1 MPVNSREQPTLEEFQ
16 KYVDHLE
23 NLWAEAL
30 HDMRKADDMYWQ
42 RKDIWLDFYARNP
55 NATRNRPSIHSGM
68 FPAKVEQAVNAHLAF
83 TPSFKRLPV
92 GSDEAGNDRASRLE
106 NGLRAVVNDSLSRA
120 PNYPTKE
127 AGKHIVLY
135 NYTAAG
141 VLLDPDVLQR
151 PTQRRGESQEDFEL
165 REWEWMSQH
174 QHWNPIQ
181 LVVPTPGDVLM
192 EPDKA
197 VPPIAVRR
205 MKIKAYDLSAMLIER
220 QEKFRRV
227 RGRVADYDKAFA
239 ADFNMTDAY
248 EDVEI
253 EEWWSARWHGLKR
266 KDGGV
271 LYWEPNILG
280 IQPWVQ
286 AWGGNA
292 ITPVGEEFDIRWWVQ
307 QAMMYKIID
316 AVIMDAQAT
325 ASNHALL
332 NRAAWARSGTSR
344 DPAEAAEQFSSNGWL
359 QGAKAEFWLEETP
372 DVKPQSFQHKL
383 ELEQSIH
390 RDTFSPLAAGF
401 RQGEA
406 DTATGII
413 IQSENTNRAFKSQRA
428 KLEHQWSLIGQN
440 ILKIV
445 YRLGDPS
452 YGYGKDYAEIGIGKD
467 KLSRQDMQDQ
477 FHVIANFEQV
487 DLVVQQQEIQQALA
501 LREAGLVGDEYVYQV
516 ARIEDVGGMRQQ
528 VYRMLMRRDPDYVE
542 QGVINAF
549 REERMLDVAERR
561 QAELDARKTQR
572 IMGVSANGEDSAP
585 LVQNIDPGR

>member
-1 MPVNSREQPTLEEFQ
+1 MPVNPREQPTMDEFQ

-23 NLWAEAL
+23 GVWAEAL
-30 HDMRKADDMYWQ
+30 TDMRKADDMYWQ
-42 RKDIWLDFYARNP
+42 RTDIWKDFYARNP
-55 NATRNRPSIHSGM
+55 NTIRNRPSIHSGM

-83 TPSFKRLPV
+83 LPTFKRLPV
-92 GSDEAGNDRASRLE
+92 GEGAEDDKASKIE
-106 NGLRAVVNDSLSRA
+106 NGLRAVVNDSMSRA
-120 PNYPTKE
+120 PNYPTKQ

-151 PTQRRGESQEDFEL
+151 PTQRRGESKEDFEL
-165 REWEWMSQH
+165 REWEWKSQY

-181 LVVPTPGDVLM
+181 IVVPTPGEVLM
-192 EPDKA
+192 EPDKSI
-197 VPPIAVRR
+197 PPIAVRR
-205 MKIKAYDLSAMLIER
+205 MKIKGYNLASMLAER

-227 RGRVADYDKAFA
+227 KGRVADYDKAYA
-239 ADFNMTDAY
+239 AEFQMADAY

-266 KDGGV
+266 KGGDI

-292 ITPVGEEFDIRWWVQ
+292 ITPVGEEFNIRWWVQ

-332 NRAAWARSGTSR
+332 NRAAWARSGTTR
-344 DPAEAAEQFSSNGWL
+344 GAAEAAEQFSSNGWL
-359 QGAKAEFWLEETP
+359 QGNKADFWLEETP
-372 DVKPQSFQHKL
+372 DVKPQSFQRKL
-383 ELEQSIH
+383 ELEQSVH

-413 IQSENTNRAFKSQRA
+413 IHSENTNRAFKSQRA

-440 ILKIV
+440 MLKIV
-445 YRLGDPS
+445 YRLGDPT
-452 YGYGKDYAEIGIGKD
+452 YGYGPDHAEIGFGKD
-467 KLSRQDMQDQ
+467 KLRRQDMQDQ
-477 FHVIANFEQV
+477 FHVVASFEQV
-487 DLVVQQQEIQQALA
+487 DIVVQQQEVQQALA
-501 LREAGLVGDEYVYQV
+501 LREAGLVGDEYLYQV
-516 ARIEDVGGMRQQ
+516 ARIEDVAGMRQQ
-528 VYRMLMRRDPDYVE
+528 VYRMLMRREPDYVE

-549 REERMLDVAERR
+549 REERLLEIADRR
-561 QAELDARKTQR
+561 QAELDSRKIQR
-572 IMGVSANGEDSAP
+572 MIGESANGGNNAP
-585 LVQNIDPGR
+585 TVQGIGTGG